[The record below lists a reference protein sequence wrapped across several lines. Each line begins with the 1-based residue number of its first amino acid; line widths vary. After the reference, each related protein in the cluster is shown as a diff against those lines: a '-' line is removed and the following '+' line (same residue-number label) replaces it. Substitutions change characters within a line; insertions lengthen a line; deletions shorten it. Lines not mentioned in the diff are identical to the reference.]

1 MEEGFVKINRKLTKW
16 EWYTD
21 ANTARVFLHCL
32 IMANWQDTRFRGQE
46 VPRGS
51 FVTGRKKLATELK
64 MSEQSVRTALEHLK
78 STNEITIKTTSKYS
92 IISVV
97 KYNDYQAVNQRA
109 NHQLTNNQP
118 TTNQQ
123 LTTYKEYKENKNL
136 KKGKKGAPPSGKNS
150 GVGGTDLEALAR
162 IEEAYLD
169 EVRRAPE

>member
-32 IMANWQDTRFRGQE
+32 IMANWKDARFRGKE

-51 FVTGRKKLATELK
+51 FVTSLPSLCKELK
-64 MSEQSVRTALEHLK
+64 LSVQQVRTAIDHLK
-78 STNEITIKTTSKYS
+78 STGEITVTTHPHFR
-92 IISVV
+92 IITVN
-97 KYNDYQAVNQRA
+97 KYNEFQTDNRQNNR
-109 NHQLTNNQP
+109 QLTG
-118 TTNQQ
+118 NQQ
-123 LTTYKEYKENKNL
+123 ATNRQLTAIEEYKEYKNI

-150 GVGGTDLEALAR
+150 GVGGADLEALAR

-169 EVRRAPE
+169 EVRRDPE